1 MDAATGDGR
10 RKRVGGIR
18 FDEIFTPKA

>member
-1 MDAATGDGR
+1 MDAVTGDGR
-10 RKRVGGIR
+10 RKRVDGIR